1 MLPFSPVPTFASD
14 LRPSLITFGPSA
26 AVREGDHDYG
36 QLIHVSVPE
45 GSGRSYFRVFDADVG
60 GAFDERYGAFDTKTS
75 FKLYGAGASSKI
87 VRDENGIVGEKVS
100 GKALEGV
107 VFGNSKEDDNAWR
120 TVFAID
126 AERGELKDG
135 QRHFL
140 IDVRG
145 VAGNDGN
152 VFSVGLTTGQD
163 GGAVPNGSRLY
174 SNLPTFQVPRGR
186 AASGKPG
193 GLMSELRFTLPKDAK
208 TIAVENFD
216 AAGAKLYYAGP
227 FNSIRLTASGTNDWQ
242 RDTGRIDPNEAGKQA
257 SITVA
262 NGYEKPNDMTVFVG
276 VSNGGVDPVTRPL
289 GIDLPLGVFAPNKR
303 PKQTYT
309 VTALGCQHVAF
320 DASGSFDPD
329 GQKLADDSLR
339 HSWVL
344 RGGLEGDAVLSK
356 EERAKEE
363 RLAGERVER
372 KFATPGIKKG
382 RLESFDRSG
391 LVGSGTASDFEF
403 LAKAPP
409 VASFTAPSLVGEGET
424 FRLDGS
430 SSKAPELPPGTK
442 VLSYRWEMGDG
453 RIVEQGPDDNDFG
466 KPEHRYDR
474 YGNYTIGLTVTDT
487 SRHPCRTATTTK
499 TITVNAPPTAD
510 AGGDRKVGVGDD
522 VKFRAP
528 SKTDPEGQIVDYTWT
543 FGDGGK
549 AKGGSVSH
557 QYKKPGQFKVTQ
569 TADDQQKVSN
579 SVQTDTAQITV
590 NAPPSADGVK
600 IPTRILKNFAEVF
613 DARPAVDP
621 DGKIARYTW
630 RFSDGLSSTKPSF
643 RRSFET
649 PGDYDVELEL
659 DDGDGLSNSVT
670 KTTSKI
676 LVRKTPNIAPV
687 AVAGETL
694 NALVGEVVKFDGSQS
709 SDRDGAILSYT
720 WDFGDGQ
727 SRRGINPTH
736 AYRLPGLYKVVL
748 TVEDDS
754 GEENSTATSSFDIVV
769 THAENSPPRIKAGGD
784 RSSFVGEIV
793 EFDATP
799 STDIDGSL
807 VAVEWDF
814 GDGARASGKVARH
827 TYRAPGEYVVS
838 VQIRDDSSRPNAE
851 ANDQFTVSVTHKPNQ
866 APVSNVPTQFRAS
879 TRFPVVFDATVSND
893 PDGKITYYGWTFGDG
908 HTSNASKVEH
918 TYVEPG
924 LYRAELELRDDSG
937 LENGIVKQTILVQVD
952 EPENSQPVAR
962 AGDDIVAKVGQ
973 SIVLDAG
980 GSQDTDGN
988 IIDYVWALGDGRT
1001 VKGQRPT
1008 VAWFEPGNYTV
1019 KLTVGDGA
1027 KQGNSTISDTLA
1039 VQIVDADNKQPTAN
1053 IQASVDAAIGEK
1065 IAFSGKG
1072 STDSDGSILSF
1083 DWDMKDG
1090 TRRTGR
1096 DVVHAFDKPG
1106 TYDVVLG
1113 IKDDSGLPSGDATT
1127 SHKIRV
1133 NDPPIAEAGT
1143 DQFVTASQV
1152 FFDGSGSFDRDDRII
1167 SYQWDFG
1174 DGLVGKGPKPNHVY
1188 DSPGTYEVQLTV
1200 TDDSGTIRNTHSDMM
1215 TVVINALPIAD
1226 AGFDVQAVPGERIQF
1241 DGSRSEDPDGSI
1253 SRFAWRF
1260 GDGNSAE
1267 GDRVEHI
1274 YEKPG
1279 IYLVELTVLD
1289 DSGHPNARDFSQLRV
1304 TVNDPPVAKAGPDI
1318 TVAPSEDF
1326 VLSAKGSTDSDG
1338 QITGWRWDVVGANQ
1352 TFEGEQIVHAFE
1364 KPGYYTISL
1373 TVTDDSEVA
1382 NATARDEL
1390 IVHVNHKPSAV
1401 AGPDITSDQLLT
1413 VFDAR
1418 GSADPDNDGLTYKWD
1433 FGDGASQ
1440 IGSVVEHAYKT
1451 GGVYPVRLTVTDGHG
1466 LSNSVDTDTLTV
1478 RINRAPKAVAGKSQK
1493 GCVGDVFVFD
1503 GSSSSDPDEGLLRY
1517 NWDFGDGKTSTIVN
1531 PTKVF

>member
-163 GGAVPNGSRLY
+163 GGAVPKGSRLY

-442 VLSYRWEMGDG
+442 VLTYRWEMGDG

-510 AGGDRKVGVGDD
+510 AGGDRGV
-522 VKFRAP
+522 
-528 SKTDPEGQIVDYTWT
+528 TTGQILTFDGSASTDRDGQIAVWQWDFPDGRRAFGRKVRHAFHKPGDYTVKLTVLDDTTTTSSEGRDAININVTFPANKRPIVSAGSDRTVELGQAVWFDGSASKDEDGNIQAYAWD
-543 FGDGGK
+543 FGDGS
-549 AKGGSVSH
+549 GSNAPRVEHTFWKVGQYPVSLT
-557 QYKKPGQFKVTQ
+557 VTDDAPTQ
-569 TADDQQKVSN
+569 DGVSVKTSMVTVLPASNRTPLLDFPNQLDAFVGETLRLDARSADDRDGSIIQFEWTLGNGEKANGPVVDYIYDQPGTYKASIKISDNGFPTPETLTKDFVIQVRHRPNAAPKARS
-579 SVQTDTAQITV
+579 SFPGSGETGTTV
-590 NAPPSADGVK
+590 
-600 IPTRILKNFAEVF
+600 VF
-613 DARPAVDP
+613 DA
-621 DGKIARYTW
+621 
-630 RFSDGLSSTKPSF
+630 
-643 RRSFET
+643 
-649 PGDYDVELEL
+649 
-659 DDGDGLSNSVT
+659 
-670 KTTSKI
+670 
-676 LVRKTPNIAPV
+676 
-687 AVAGETL
+687 
-694 NALVGEVVKFDGSQS
+694 SQS
-709 SDRDGAILSYT
+709 TDRDGSILSYE

-727 SRRGINPTH
+727 KAAGIRVNH
-736 AYRLPGLYKVVL
+736 IYQFEGDYKVTL
-748 TVEDDS
+748 TVTDDGRKEDRKSDTVNS
-754 GEENSTATSSFDIVV
+754 QISIALADNQRPVAEAGVDLTAVQGEPV
-769 THAENSPPRIKAGGD
+769 RL
-784 RSSFVGEIV
+784 
-793 EFDATP
+793 
-799 STDIDGSL
+799 DGS
-807 VAVEWDF
+807 
-814 GDGARASGKVARH
+814 
-827 TYRAPGEYVVS
+827 
-838 VQIRDDSSRPNAE
+838 Q
-851 ANDQFTVSVTHKPNQ
+851 
-866 APVSNVPTQFRAS
+866 S
-879 TRFPVVFDATVSND
+879 TD
-893 PDGKITYYGWTFGDG
+893 PDGLIQAYLWTFGDG
-908 HTSNASKVEH
+908 TTSFKRSPLHTFH
-918 TYVEPG
+918 
-924 LYRAELELRDDSG
+924 D
-937 LENGIVKQTILVQVD
+937 
-952 EPENSQPVAR
+952 
-962 AGDDIVAKVGQ
+962 
-973 SIVLDAG
+973 
-980 GSQDTDGN
+980 
-988 IIDYVWALGDGRT
+988 
-1001 VKGQRPT
+1001 
-1008 VAWFEPGNYTV
+1008 
-1019 KLTVGDGA
+1019 
-1027 KQGNSTISDTLA
+1027 
-1039 VQIVDADNKQPTAN
+1039 
-1053 IQASVDAAIGEK
+1053 
-1065 IAFSGKG
+1065 
-1072 STDSDGSILSF
+1072 
-1083 DWDMKDG
+1083 
-1090 TRRTGR
+1090 
-1096 DVVHAFDKPG
+1096 PG
-1106 TYDVVLG
+1106 TY
-1113 IKDDSGLPSGDATT
+1113 
-1127 SHKIRV
+1127 
-1133 NDPPIAEAGT
+1133 
-1143 DQFVTASQV
+1143 
-1152 FFDGSGSFDRDDRII
+1152 
-1167 SYQWDFG
+1167 
-1174 DGLVGKGPKPNHVY
+1174 
-1188 DSPGTYEVQLTV
+1188 
-1200 TDDSGTIRNTHSDMM
+1200 
-1215 TVVINALPIAD
+1215 
-1226 AGFDVQAVPGERIQF
+1226 
-1241 DGSRSEDPDGSI
+1241 
-1253 SRFAWRF
+1253 
-1260 GDGNSAE
+1260 
-1267 GDRVEHI
+1267 RVE
-1274 YEKPG
+1274 
-1279 IYLVELTVLD
+1279 
-1289 DSGHPNARDFSQLRV
+1289 LRV
-1304 TVNDPPVAKAGPDI
+1304 TDN
-1318 TVAPSEDF
+1318 
-1326 VLSAKGSTDSDG
+1326 G
-1338 QITGWRWDVVGANQ
+1338 QPAQ
-1352 TFEGEQIVHAFE
+1352 TA
-1364 KPGYYTISL
+1364 
-1373 TVTDDSEVA
+1373 
-1382 NATARDEL
+1382 
-1390 IVHVNHKPSAV
+1390 
-1401 AGPDITSDQLLT
+1401 
-1413 VFDAR
+1413 
-1418 GSADPDNDGLTYKWD
+1418 
-1433 FGDGASQ
+1433 
-1440 IGSVVEHAYKT
+1440 
-1451 GGVYPVRLTVTDGHG
+1451 
-1466 LSNSVDTDTLTV
+1466 VDTMTV
-1478 RINRAPKAVAGKSQK
+1478 IVTPKPDGE
-1493 GCVGDVFVFD
+1493 VGQ
-1503 GSSSSDPDEGLLRY
+1503 
-1517 NWDFGDGKTSTIVN
+1517 
-1531 PTKVF
+1531 